1 MVPNMSETK
10 LPRPGQATL
19 AGWLIVLGSLL
30 TVVTAWDQIAG
41 LRSLDTRERVEKV
54 LAEPPLAGSG
64 IDLDSILGIM
74 HVMALVTGA
83 MAAAAVILGW
93 HVLQRNKQARLALTV
108 IAAPLF
114 FAGMFGGGFWSTLAA
129 VAVVLLWM
137 SPTRD
142 WFDGVAPAKPEVR
155 AGGDPDQR
163 TYVAPTPPAGS
174 TQTQT
179 QTQNR
184 PQTQIP
190 GSSDATVGAARL
202 SENQPPPWTGA
213 VTQPAAARTGRR
225 PGAVMAAAVL
235 TWVGS
240 GFTALMMLASAVA
253 ATANPELILDQVRKQ
268 AEGDPAMQEVASL
281 YTTDVI
287 VASAWLGAVLV
298 VLACLTASVF
308 AFFVLRRHSWARI
321 ALMIAAGVS
330 GLSLLLFAL
339 AFPPAVVLFGAA
351 VATFSFLLRPEVTG
365 WFRSR

>member
-1 MVPNMSETK
+1 MIPDMSETK

-30 TVVTAWDQIAG
+30 TVVTAWDQISG
-41 LRSLDTRERVEKV
+41 LRSLDTRERVEEV

-64 IDLDSILGIM
+64 IGLDNILDLM

-114 FAGMFGGGFWSTLAA
+114 FAGMFGGGFWSTLSA

-142 WFDGVAPAKPEVR
+142 WFDGVSPTKREAL
-155 AGGDPDQR
+155 GSGDPDQES
-163 TYVAPTPPAGS
+163 YVAPAPPGVSTSSTTGETASTASTSPTDSTAG
-174 TQTQT
+174 
-179 QTQNR
+179 
-184 PQTQIP
+184 P
-190 GSSDATVGAARL
+190 ARL
-202 SENQPPPWTGA
+202 SQQQPPPWTGA
-213 VTQPAAARTGRR
+213 IAQPAKAAPKRR

-235 TWVGS
+235 TWIGS
-240 GFTALMMLASAVA
+240 GFTALMMLASAVT
-253 ATANPELILDQVRKQ
+253 ATANPDLILDQVRKQ
-268 AEGDPAMQEVASL
+268 AESDPNMREVAGL

-287 VASAWLGAVLV
+287 VASAWIMAVLV
-298 VLACLTASVF
+298 ALVCVAAGVF
-308 AFFVLRRHSWARI
+308 AAFAIRRHSWARV
-321 ALMIAAGVS
+321 ALMISAGIS
-330 GLSLLLFAL
+330 ALSLLLFAL

-351 VATFSFLLRPEVTG
+351 VATFSFLLRPEVAA
-365 WFRSR
+365 WFRNR

>member
-1 MVPNMSETK
+1 MSETK

-30 TVVTAWDQIAG
+30 TVVTAWDQISG
-41 LRSLDTRERVEKV
+41 LRSLDTRERVEEV

-64 IDLDSILGIM
+64 IGLDNILDLM

-114 FAGMFGGGFWSTLAA
+114 FAGMFGGGFWSTLSA

-142 WFDGVAPAKPEVR
+142 WFDGVSPTKREALDS
-155 AGGDPDQR
+155 GDPDQES
-163 TYVAPTPPAGS
+163 YVAPAPPAAPIAS
-174 TQTQT
+174 TDS
-179 QTQNR
+179 
-184 PQTQIP
+184 P
-190 GSSDATVGAARL
+190 SATDSTAGPARL
-202 SENQPPPWTGA
+202 SQQQPPPWTGA
-213 VTQPAAARTGRR
+213 IAQPAKVAPKRR

-235 TWVGS
+235 TWIGS
-240 GFTALMMLASAVA
+240 GFTALMMLASAVT
-253 ATANPELILDQVRKQ
+253 ATANPDLILDQVRKQ
-268 AEGDPAMQEVASL
+268 AANDPNMREVAGL

-287 VASAWLGAVLV
+287 VASAWIMAVLV
-298 VLACLTASVF
+298 ALVCVAAGVF
-308 AFFVLRRHSWARI
+308 AAFAIRRHSWARV
-321 ALMIAAGVS
+321 ALMISAGIS
-330 GLSLLLFAL
+330 ALSLLLFAL

-351 VATFSFLLRPEVTG
+351 VATFSFLLRPEVAA
-365 WFRSR
+365 WFRG

>member
-1 MVPNMSETK
+1 MSETK

-41 LRSLDTRERVEKV
+41 LNSLDTRERVEKV

-64 IDLDSILGIM
+64 IGLDNILDLM

-108 IAAPLF
+108 MAAPLF

-142 WFDGVAPAKPEVR
+142 WFDGVSPTKREAL
-155 AGGDPDQR
+155 GSGDPDQES
-163 TYVAPTPPAGS
+163 YVAPAPPETTTGATGATPPSGQPDQAS
-174 TQTQT
+174 
-179 QTQNR
+179 
-184 PQTQIP
+184 
-190 GSSDATVGAARL
+190 GAVRL
-202 SENQPPPWTGA
+202 SAQQPPPWTGTVA
-213 VTQPAAARTGRR
+213 QATKPAPTRR
-225 PGAVMAAAVL
+225 PGAMTAAAVL
-235 TWVGS
+235 TWIGS
-240 GFTALMMLASAVA
+240 GFTALMMLASAVT
-253 ATANPELILDQVRKQ
+253 ATANPELILEQLRKQ
-268 AEGDPAMQEVASL
+268 AESDPAMREMASL

-287 VASAWLGAVLV
+287 VASAWFGAVLV
-298 VLACLTASVF
+298 ALVCVAAAVF
-308 AFFVLRRHSWARI
+308 AAFAFRRQPWARV
-321 ALMIAAGVS
+321 ALMISAGVS
-330 GLSLLLFAL
+330 ALSLLVFAL

-351 VATFSFLLRPEVTG
+351 VATFSFLLRPEVAA
-365 WFRSR
+365 WFRSRGESPRR

>member
-1 MVPNMSETK
+1 MIPDMSETK

-41 LRSLDTRERVEKV
+41 LRSLDTRERVEEV

-64 IDLDSILGIM
+64 IGLDSILTLM

-83 MAAAAVILGW
+83 IAAAAVILGW

-114 FAGMFGGGFWSTLAA
+114 FAGMFGGGFWSTLSA

-142 WFDGVAPAKPEVR
+142 WFDGVSPTKREALDS
-155 AGGDPDQR
+155 GDPDQKS
-163 TYVAPTPPAGS
+163 YVAPAPPEAPTAPATPTAPSTSTPSTAG
-174 TQTQT
+174 
-179 QTQNR
+179 
-184 PQTQIP
+184 P
-190 GSSDATVGAARL
+190 ARL
-202 SENQPPPWTGA
+202 SAQQPPPWTGA
-213 VTQPAAARTGRR
+213 VAPPTKAAPTRR

-240 GFTALMMLASAVA
+240 GFTALMMLASAVT
-253 ATANPELILDQVRKQ
+253 ATANPDLILDQVRKQ
-268 AEGDPAMQEVASL
+268 AESDPAMQDVAGL
-281 YTTDVI
+281 YTADVI
-287 VASAWLGAVLV
+287 IASAWIMAVLV
-298 VLACLTASVF
+298 ALVCVAAGVF
-308 AFFVLRRHSWARI
+308 AVFAIRRHSWARI
-321 ALMIAAGVS
+321 ALMISAGVS
-330 GLSLLLFAL
+330 ALSLLLFAL

-351 VATFSFLLRPEVTG
+351 VATFSFLLRPEVAA
-365 WFRSR
+365 WFRG

>member
-1 MVPNMSETK
+1 MSETK

-30 TVVTAWDQIAG
+30 TVVGAWDQISG

-64 IDLDSILGIM
+64 IELDNILDLM
-74 HVMALVTGA
+74 HIMALVTGA

-114 FAGMFGGGFWSTLAA
+114 LAGMFGGGFWSTLAA

-142 WFDGVAPAKPEVR
+142 WFDGVSPAKPEAR
-155 AGGDPDQR
+155 DSGDPDQ
-163 TYVAPTPPAGS
+163 TSYVAPPRPEAATDPA
-174 TQTQT
+174 
-179 QTQNR
+179 
-184 PQTQIP
+184 
-190 GSSDATVGAARL
+190 GSSDATTGAVRL

-213 VTQPAAARTGRR
+213 IAQPANAAPKRR
-225 PGAVMAAAVL
+225 PGAMTAAAVL
-235 TWVGS
+235 TWIGS
-240 GFTALMMLASAVA
+240 GFTALMMLASAVT
-253 ATANPELILDQVRKQ
+253 ATANPDLILEQLRAQ
-268 AEGDPAMQEVASL
+268 AKGDEAMQEMASL
-281 YTTDVI
+281 YTTDIV
-287 VASAWLGAVLV
+287 VASAWAGAILV
-298 VLACLTASVF
+298 GLVCLAAAVF
-308 AFFVLRRHSWARI
+308 AFFAIRRHSWARI
-321 ALMIAAGVS
+321 ALMISAAVS

-351 VATFSFLLRPEVTG
+351 VATFSFLLRPEVAA
-365 WFRSR
+365 WFRPSR

>member
-1 MVPNMSETK
+1 MALNMSETK

-30 TVVTAWDQIAG
+30 TVVGAWDQISG
-41 LRSLDTRERVEKV
+41 LRSLETRERVEAV

-64 IDLDSILGIM
+64 IGLDGILDLM
-74 HVMALVTGA
+74 HIMALVTGA

-93 HVLQRNKQARLALTV
+93 HVLQRNKQARLALTI

-114 FAGMFGGGFWSTLAA
+114 FTGMFGGGFWSTLAA

-142 WFDGVAPAKPEVR
+142 WFDGVSPAKREAR
-155 AGGDPDQR
+155 GGGDPNQKS
-163 TYVAPTPPAGS
+163 YVAPAPPEVSTSSTAGTGSSAGESGS
-174 TQTQT
+174 TT
-179 QTQNR
+179 
-184 PQTQIP
+184 
-190 GSSDATVGAARL
+190 GGVRL
-202 SENQPPPWTGA
+202 SEKQPPPWTGGVAQATNTAPGRRLGA
-213 VTQPAAARTGRR
+213 VT
-225 PGAVMAAAVL
+225 AAAVL

-240 GFTALMMLASAVA
+240 GFTALMMLASAVT
-253 ATANPELILDQVRKQ
+253 ATANPDLILEQVRKQ
-268 AEGDPAMQEVASL
+268 AESDPRMQEVAGL

-287 VASAWLGAVLV
+287 VASAWIGAALV
-298 VLACLTASVF
+298 TLVCIAAAAFAVF
-308 AFFVLRRHSWARI
+308 AMRRHPWARV
-321 ALMIAAGVS
+321 ALMISAGVS

-351 VATFSFLLRPEVTG
+351 VATFSFLLRPEVSA

>member
-1 MVPNMSETK
+1 MIPDMSETK

-30 TVVTAWDQIAG
+30 TVVTAWDQISG
-41 LRSLDTRERVEKV
+41 LRSLDTRERVEEV

-64 IDLDSILGIM
+64 IGLDNILDLM

-114 FAGMFGGGFWSTLAA
+114 FAGMFGGGFWSTLSA

-142 WFDGVAPAKPEVR
+142 WFDGVSPTKREAL
-155 AGGDPDQR
+155 GSGDPDQES
-163 TYVAPTPPAGS
+163 YVAPTSPEAPTAS
-174 TQTQT
+174 TSPTDST
-179 QTQNR
+179 SG
-184 PQTQIP
+184 P
-190 GSSDATVGAARL
+190 ARL
-202 SENQPPPWTGA
+202 SQQQPPPWTGA
-213 VTQPAAARTGRR
+213 IAQPARSRQARPSGKR

-235 TWVGS
+235 TWIGS
-240 GFTALMMLASAVA
+240 GFTALMMLASAVT
-253 ATANPELILDQVRKQ
+253 ATANPDLILDQVRKQ
-268 AEGDPAMQEVASL
+268 AQSDPNMREVAGL

-287 VASAWLGAVLV
+287 VASAWIMAVLV
-298 VLACLTASVF
+298 ALVCVAAGVF
-308 AFFVLRRHSWARI
+308 AAFAIRRHSWARV
-321 ALMIAAGVS
+321 ALMISAGIS
-330 GLSLLLFAL
+330 ALSLLLFAL

-351 VATFSFLLRPEVTG
+351 VATFSFLLRPEVAA
-365 WFRSR
+365 WFRNR